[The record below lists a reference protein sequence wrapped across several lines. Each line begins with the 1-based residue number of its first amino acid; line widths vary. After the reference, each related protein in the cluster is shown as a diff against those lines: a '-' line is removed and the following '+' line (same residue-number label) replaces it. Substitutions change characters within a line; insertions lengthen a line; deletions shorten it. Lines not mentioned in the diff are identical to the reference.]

1 MSHLGPRGTNRTR
14 ARLSERPTEA
24 LKRPKW
30 LRLRGWPEQEG
41 SSSTA
46 PRTEPGEP
54 GLHQQK
60 PVPSRPRFGLPL
72 KWF

>member
-54 GLHQQK
+54 GFTNRS
-60 PVPSRPRFGLPL
+60 PSPPGPDLGCP
-72 KWF
+72 